1 MSNSEQIGISS
12 NNGTTNRPK
21 RADSIFVEANV
32 VTMNESPHH
41 EAVEDVLKRLSR
53 QARRALVGAA
63 EEARALGASSIFTHH
78 LLLGMLH
85 EGNCGTFRILEDVG
99 LDYEEVRRRIVF
111 ITGEP
116 QSAADPPVSTHL
128 EYSPRL
134 CTTLDS
140 AGHEATKRGQ
150 SEVGTVHL
158 LIAMLRAR
166 EGLVVAVLETPGLGL
181 EPVGSAVV
189 HAFRAEQALD
199 A

>member
-1 MSNSEQIGISS
+1 MV
-12 NNGTTNRPK
+12 
-21 RADSIFVEANV
+21 A
-32 VTMNESPHH
+32 MNEPPDHD
-41 EAVEDVLKRLSR
+41 EVGDVLKRLSR
-53 QARRALVGAA
+53 QAQRALDIAA
-63 EEARALGASSIFTHH
+63 DEASALGAPSIYTHH
-78 LLLGMLH
+78 LLLGMLR
-85 EGNCGTFRILEDVG
+85 EGNCGAFRILDDVG

-116 QSAADPPVSTHL
+116 QAAGEPPDSSDL

-150 SEVGTVHL
+150 TEVGTVHL

-199 A
+199 D

>member
-1 MSNSEQIGISS
+1 LSNGDQIGSS
-12 NNGTTNRPK
+12 SINGSTNRPK
-21 RADSIFVEANV
+21 KSDSIFAEANM

-41 EAVEDVLKRLSR
+41 EALSDVLKRLSR
-53 QARRALVGAA
+53 QARRALDVAVN
-63 EEARALGASSIFTHH
+63 EARSLGASSVCTHH

-85 EGNCGTFRILEDVG
+85 EGSCGASRILEDVG
-99 LDYEEVRRRIVF
+99 LGYEEVRRRIIF

-116 QSAADPPVSTHL
+116 QSEGDPPTSSEL

-134 CTTLDS
+134 NTTLDS

-150 SEVGTVHL
+150 TEVGTVHL
-158 LIAMLRAR
+158 LISMLRAR

>member
-1 MSNSEQIGISS
+1 
-12 NNGTTNRPK
+12 
-21 RADSIFVEANV
+21 V
-32 VTMNESPHH
+32 VAMNEPPHQD
-41 EAVEDVLKRLSR
+41 EVGDVLKRLSR

-63 EEARALGASSIFTHH
+63 EEARALGASSIYTHH
-78 LLLGMLH
+78 LLLGMLR
-85 EGNCGTFRILEDVG
+85 EGNCGAWRILDDVG

-116 QSAADPPVSTHL
+116 QAAGDPPASSDL

-150 SEVGTVHL
+150 TEVGTVHL

-199 A
+199 G

>member
-1 MSNSEQIGISS
+1 LSNGEQIGSS
-12 NNGTTNRPK
+12 STNGSTNRPRK
-21 RADSIFVEANV
+21 SDSIFAEANM

-41 EAVEDVLKRLSR
+41 EAVGDVLRRLSR
-53 QARRALVGAA
+53 QARRALDTAA
-63 EEARALGASSIFTHH
+63 DEARSLAATSICTQH

-85 EGNCGTFRILEDVG
+85 EANCGALRVLEDVG
-99 LDYEEVRRRIVF
+99 LDYAEVRRRILF

-116 QSAADPPVSTHL
+116 QSEGTPPRSSDL

-134 CTTLDS
+134 ITTLDA
-140 AGHEATKRGQ
+140 AGQEATKRGQ
-150 SEVGTVHL
+150 AEVGTIHL

-166 EGLVVAVLETPGLGL
+166 QGLVFAVLETPGLGL

-189 HAFRAEQALD
+189 HAFRAEEAFD